1 MTEII
6 VIGAGISGLATAWFL
21 RARGHPVHVLE
32 AAAEPGGCVRTIAER
47 GFLVDAG
54 PTSTLYRNGAL
65 GELIASLGFGEE
77 MVEAS
82 AVARN
87 RYIVKDGELLALPL
101 SLLAFA
107 KTPLF
112 SAKGKFRLLLE
123 PFRSRARAEESVAQ
137 FVARR
142 LGPEILDWA
151 IDPFV
156 SGVYAGDPVKL
167 SARAATAKVYALEAE
182 YGSLFIGAIGRLL
195 RGRASGP
202 QPRGKLISFRSGMQS
217 LAMAIA
223 AKLEGHISLNTEV
236 SALARTGSG
245 EWIVR
250 AGEREFRARCI
261 VVATPAYCAAKLL
274 RPLDNDL
281 GTALESIHYPPVAS
295 VALGFGREQVR
306 HPLNGFGMLIPSK
319 VGRVTL
325 GVLFS
330 STLFPGRAPDG
341 EVLLTAFIGGAR
353 NHSVA
358 TLTHE
363 ELVAQVLKDLRPL
376 LGIDG
381 EAHFRHVA
389 LWRRAIPQYE
399 LGHLERLARIDAAR
413 ARLPG
418 LHLRANWRDGISVS
432 DCAENARKLAET
444 IV

>member
-1 MTEII
+1 MAEII

-21 RARGHPVHVLE
+21 KARGYAVRVLE
-32 AAAEPGGCVRTIAER
+32 ATSEPGGCLRTIAED
-47 GFLVDAG
+47 GFLVDTG

-65 GELIASLGFGEE
+65 GELITSLGLSEE
-77 MVEAS
+77 AVEAN

-87 RYIVKDGELLALPL
+87 RYIVKDGELIALPL
-101 SLLAFA
+101 GLFAFA

-123 PFRSRARAEESVAQ
+123 PFHGRARDEESVAQ

-142 LGPEILDWA
+142 LGTEILDWA

-156 SGVYAGDPVKL
+156 SGVYAGDPAKL

-182 YGSLFIGAIGRLL
+182 YGSLFVGAMRRLL

-202 QPRGKLISFRSGMQS
+202 QPRGKLISFRKGMQS
-217 LAMAIA
+217 LAIAIA

-236 SALARTGSG
+236 SVLARTASG
-245 EWIVR
+245 EWVVR
-250 AGEREFRARCI
+250 AAEREFRARRI

-274 RPLDNDL
+274 APLDADL
-281 GTALESIHYPPVAS
+281 GATLERIYYPPVAS
-295 VALGFGREQVR
+295 VALGFSREQVR
-306 HPLNGFGMLIPSK
+306 NPLNGFGMLIPSK
-319 VGRVTL
+319 VGLVTL
-325 GVLFS
+325 GALFS

-353 NHSVA
+353 NRSVA
-358 TLTHE
+358 TLRQE
-363 ELVAQVLKDLRPL
+363 ELVAQVLSDLRPL

-381 EAHFRHVA
+381 DAHFQHVS

-399 LGHLERLARIDAAR
+399 LGHLERLARIDTALAG
-413 ARLPG
+413 LPG

-432 DCAENARKLAET
+432 DCAENARNLAET
-444 IV
+444 IG